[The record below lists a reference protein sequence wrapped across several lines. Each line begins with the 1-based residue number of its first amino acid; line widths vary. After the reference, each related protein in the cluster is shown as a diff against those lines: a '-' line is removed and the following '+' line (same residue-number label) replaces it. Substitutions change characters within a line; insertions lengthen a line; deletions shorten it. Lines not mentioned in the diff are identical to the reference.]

1 MVPLQAYVSDSRLY
15 SLHENLLKRLLKKKK
30 QKQQKTE
37 KTNIFFL
44 QQVEQTLTLCT
55 IIRHGTSILSLQ
67 KVIYILKQL
76 IIRHGYC
83 LQKYCN

>member
-55 IIRHGTSILSLQ
+55 IIRHAYFNTFITKGYLYFEAVNHKAWILFT
-67 KVIYILKQL
+67 KIL
-76 IIRHGYC
+76 
-83 LQKYCN
+83 